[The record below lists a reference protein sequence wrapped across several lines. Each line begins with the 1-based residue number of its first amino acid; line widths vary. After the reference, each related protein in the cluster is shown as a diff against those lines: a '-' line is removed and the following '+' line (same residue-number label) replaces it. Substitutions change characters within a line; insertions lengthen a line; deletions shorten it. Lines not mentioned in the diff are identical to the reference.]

1 MAGNL
6 LLSGLSGLSAFR
18 NALDT
23 TGHNISNATTE
34 GYSRQ
39 SVELDARPPQFSGF
53 GYVGSGVE
61 TTTVTRAYNEFLAS
75 QFRSSS
81 SATAELDNY
90 LGLTS
95 QIDNVLTNE
104 HIGLTGALQNFF
116 NAVQTVADD
125 PTSIPARQALLTEG
139 SSIESRFGT
148 LDDLFDDLTSQVNGS
163 LNETVADINNLAS
176 SIATLNN
183 KIVLATGNGGG
194 QIPNDLLDQR
204 DHLVDQLSEKVNVST
219 NVQSNGAMNVFI
231 GSGQSLVLNEQANS
245 LGVQPTGL
253 DLGAVDIVLKQ
264 SGGDIVVTSFMTGG
278 EIGGTLRFRSEVL
291 DPAINSL
298 GQIAISLSYTI
309 NQQHNNGVDLNGAQ
323 GLDFFTDPTIT
334 PIQLAGTGTL
344 AVSVA
349 NTTGLTT
356 SDYTLTAAGGDYT
369 ITRLSDNAVV
379 AGPTAFAT
387 PVTVDGLT
395 FNTTTLVN
403 GDSYRIRP
411 TREAAGNINLS
422 INDPREIAAAAP
434 VISTVTPLNSGTGDI
449 SNVAVSGLL
458 TNQLANATVNS
469 SPITLTFDSAN
480 NEYDFSYGPGPTT
493 GSVAYNPNTDNG
505 VSRSITVAGFGTVS
519 FTLTGN
525 PSNADTLV
533 LSDNT
538 GGVGDNRNA
547 NLMADLQTAL
557 TLTGGTASFQDTYG
571 SLVTDVGR
579 KAQSAESNGL
589 AQRGL
594 LNQTIASKASVSG
607 VNLDEEAANLIRY
620 QQAYQAASQVILTS
634 RAIFDTLLGAFR

>member
-6 LLSGLSGLSAFR
+6 LLTGLSGLSAFR

-23 TGHNISNATTE
+23 TGHNIANVTTE

-53 GYVGSGVE
+53 GYVGVGVE
-61 TTTVTRAYNEFLAS
+61 TTTVTRAYDEFLAT

-81 SATAELDNY
+81 SATAELDSY
-90 LGLTS
+90 FGLAS
-95 QIDNVLTNE
+95 QIDSVLTNE
-104 HIGLTGALQNFF
+104 NIGLSKGLQGFF
-116 NAVQTVADD
+116 NAVQAVSDD

-139 SSIESRFGT
+139 EAMESSFST
-148 LDDLFDDLTSQVNGS
+148 LDQLFSDLTSQVNGR
-163 LNETVADINNLAS
+163 LNDTVSDINNLAS
-176 SIATLNN
+176 SIASLNE
-183 KIVLATGNGGG
+183 KIVLATGAGGG
-194 QIPNDLLDQR
+194 KIPNDLLDQR

-231 GSGQSLVLNEQANS
+231 GSGQALVFNEQSNS
-245 LGVQPTGL
+245 LAIQQTGF
-253 DLGAVDIVLKQ
+253 DVSAIDVVLQ
-264 SGGDIVVTSFMTGG
+264 QTSGNIVVTQFMTGG
-278 EIGGTLRFRSEVL
+278 EMGGSLRFRDEVL
-291 DPAINSL
+291 DPAINTL
-298 GQIAISLSYTI
+298 GQVAVSLSYAV
-309 NQQHNNGVDLNGAQ
+309 NAQHNNGLDLNGTQ

-334 PIQLAGTGTL
+334 PIKLTGTGSL

-356 SDYTLTAAGGDYT
+356 SDYTLAATGGNYT
-369 ITRLSDNAVV
+369 LTRLSDNTVV

-411 TREAAGNINLS
+411 MRDAAGDFKLFIK
-422 INDPREIAAAAP
+422 DPREIAAAAP

>member
-1 MAGNL
+1 MAGSL
-6 LLSGLSGLSAFR
+6 LLTGLSGLSAFR

-53 GYVGSGVE
+53 GYVGVGVE
-61 TTTVTRAYNEFLAS
+61 TTAVTRAYDEFLAT

-81 SATAELDNY
+81 SATAELDSY
-90 LGLTS
+90 FDLAS

-104 HIGLTGALQNFF
+104 NIGLSNGLQDFF
-116 NAVQTVADD
+116 NAVQAVSDD

-139 SSIESRFGT
+139 KAIEGSFAT
-148 LDDLFDDLTSQVNGS
+148 LDQLFADLTSQVNGR
-163 LNETVADINNLAS
+163 LNDTVSDINNLAS
-176 SIATLNN
+176 SIASLNE
-183 KIVLATGNGGG
+183 KIILATGAGGG
-194 QIPNDLLDQR
+194 KIPNDLLDQR

-219 NVQSNGAMNVFI
+219 NVQSNGAMNIFI
-231 GSGQSLVLNEQANS
+231 GSGQALVFDQQSNS
-245 LGVQPTGL
+245 LAIQQTGF
-253 DLGAVDIVLKQ
+253 DVSAIDVVLQQK
-264 SGGDIVVTSFMTGG
+264 SGNIVVTQFMTGG
-278 EIGGTLRFRSEVL
+278 EMGGSLRFRDEVL
-291 DPAINSL
+291 DPAINTL
-298 GQIAISLSYTI
+298 GQVAVSLSYTM
-309 NQQHNNGVDLNGAQ
+309 NAQHNNGLDLNGAQ
-323 GLDFFTDPTIT
+323 GLDFFTDPIIT
-334 PIQLAGTGTL
+334 PIKLAGTGAL

-356 SDYTLTAAGGDYT
+356 SDYTLTATGGNYT
-369 ITRLSDNAVV
+369 ITRLSDNSVA

-387 PVTVDGLT
+387 PATVDGLT
-395 FNTTTLVN
+395 FDTTGLVN

-411 TREAAGNINLS
+411 TRDAAGDLKLF

-458 TNQLANATVNS
+458 TNQLANATVDSN
-469 SPITLTFDSAN
+469 PITLTFDSAN

-493 GSVAYNPNTDNG
+493 GSVAYNPSTDNG
-505 VSRSITVAGFGTVS
+505 VSRSITVGGFGTVS

-525 PSNADTLV
+525 PTNADTLV

-547 NLMADLQTAL
+547 NLLADLQKAL
-557 TLTGGTASFQDTYG
+557 TLTGGTASFQDAYG
-571 SLVTDVGR
+571 GIVSDVGR
-579 KAQSAESNGL
+579 KVQAAEANGL

-594 LNQTIASKASVSG
+594 LNQTIASKDSISG
-607 VNLDEEAANLIRY
+607 VNLDEEAANLIRF

>member
-6 LLSGLSGLSAFR
+6 LLTGLSGLSAFR

-39 SVELDARPPQFSGF
+39 SVELDARPPQFTGF

-75 QFRSSS
+75 QFRSSA

-90 LGLTS
+90 LDLTS

-183 KIVLATGNGGG
+183 KIVLATGSGGG

-245 LGVQPTGL
+245 LAVQPTGL

-291 DPAINSL
+291 DPAINNL

-309 NQQHNNGVDLNGAQ
+309 NQQHNNGLDLNGAQ

-334 PIQLAGTGTL
+334 PIKLAGTGSL

-356 SDYTLTAAGGDYT
+356 SDYTLSRTGTIYTLTKLPDGTPST
-369 ITRLSDNAVV
+369 ITNNAV
-379 AGPTAFAT
+379 
-387 PVTVDGLT
+387 VDGLT
-395 FNTTTLVN
+395 YDLSGVAD

-422 INDPREIAAAAP
+422 TNDPREIAVAAP
-434 VISTVTPLNSGTGDI
+434 VISTVTPLNSGTGDV

-458 TNQLANATVNS
+458 TNKLANAGGGSN
-469 SPITLTFDSAN
+469 PITLTFNSGVNA
-480 NEYDFSYGPGPTT
+480 YDYSYGPGPVPTT
-493 GSVAYNPNTDNG
+493 GSIPYNPSTDNG
-505 VSRSITVAGFGTVS
+505 TSGSIAVAGFATVS

-525 PSNADTLV
+525 PANGDTLV

-607 VNLDEEAANLIRY
+607 VNLDEEAANLIRF
-620 QQAYQAASQVILTS
+620 QQAYQAASQVVLTS
-634 RAIFDTLLGAFR
+634 RTIFDTLLGAFR